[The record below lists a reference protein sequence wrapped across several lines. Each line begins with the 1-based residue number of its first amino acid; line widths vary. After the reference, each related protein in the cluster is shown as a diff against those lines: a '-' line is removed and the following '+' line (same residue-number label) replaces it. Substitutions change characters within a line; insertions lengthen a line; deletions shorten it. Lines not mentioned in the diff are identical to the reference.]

1 MSVREFFSELG
12 GTRVEGELIKT
23 IAFSLVS
30 SFAIVAILYYVRLR
44 FIESFW
50 MSQGFFLLLALL
62 GYAFVVPVVHHIRAY
77 RTFACMPGMMIGM
90 TLGMIAGFLAG
101 FFVGATNGMFVGGVF
116 GMIVGITLG
125 AWMGSCSCGIM
136 GFMEGTMAGFMGG
149 LMGAMTAVMLLNDH
163 LKLASGVVLIVCI
176 VMLGGLHYMTYSEM
190 KRERRQRSDS
200 QALVIGLSLILAFVT
215 TWLMVYGPRSG
226 LFG

>member
-1 MSVREFFSELG
+1 MSMREFVNELG
-12 GTRVEGELIKT
+12 GMRAEGELIKT

-30 SFAIVAILYYVRLR
+30 SFALFGILYYLRLR
-44 FIESFW
+44 SVASFW
-50 MSQGFFLLLALL
+50 DAQGFFLLLSLVS
-62 GYAFVVPVVHHIRAY
+62 YAFVVPVVHHIRAY

-116 GMIVGITLG
+116 GMIVGIFLG
-125 AWMGSCSCGIM
+125 SWMGGSSCGIM
-136 GFMEGTMAGFMGG
+136 GFMEGCMAGFMGG

-163 LKLASGVVLIVCI
+163 VRAMSVIVLVVCI

-200 QALVIGLSLILAFVT
+200 QALVISLSLVLAFAT
-215 TWLMVYGPRSG
+215 IWLMVYGPRSG
-226 LFG
+226 LFN